1 MLATRLAHTYSI
13 VARDPKTLEMGVA
26 VQSHYFSVGSIVP
39 WAEPGVGVV
48 ATQALVEL
56 SYGPLGLELMRK
68 GKTAPQALRELLV
81 CDKDSAIRQV
91 AMLDVR
97 GRVAVHTGKKCI
109 PEAGHLKGANYSVQA
124 NMMLGKGVWGSMARG
139 FEMSRGDLAQ
149 RMLSSL
155 EAAEKAGGDIR
166 GKQSAAIVVVAGRHQ
181 GKPWEGRT
189 VDLRVE
195 DHPDPLG
202 ELARLL
208 KLHLAY
214 RHADRGDEAIER
226 KEFRRAEAEYRDASK
241 LAPGNKELTFWHAV
255 SLVNAGQIGDAMP
268 LFKRVFEEGDNWVEL
283 VPRLSKVGILLA
295 DEPLV
300 RRIISVGKE

>member
-1 MLATRLAHTYSI
+1 
-13 VARDPKTLEMGVA
+13 
-26 VQSHYFSVGSIVP
+26 
-39 WAEPGVGVV
+39 VV

-166 GKQSAAIVVVAGRHQ
+166 GKQSAAIVVVAGRRQ
-181 GKPWEGRT
+181 GKPWEGRM
-189 VDLRVE
+189 VDLRVD

-283 VPRLSKVGILLA
+283 VPRL
-295 DEPLV
+295 
-300 RRIISVGKE
+300 